1 MSARS
6 NWDEKAEGYTD
17 PRQVFHSIRATFI
30 TMMERA
36 VVPLHMLPRFC
47 GPSEGAAAQ
56 EGPKEIA
63 DERHADLT
71 PVQHPI
77 ISKTARP
84 EAVIQ
89 FLILAGV
96 AAVLSLIGFEVALV
110 GVR

>member
-1 MSARS
+1 M
-6 NWDEKAEGYTD
+6 
-17 PRQVFHSIRATFI
+17 
-30 TMMERA
+30 
-36 VVPLHMLPRFC
+36 
-47 GPSEGAAAQ
+47 
-56 EGPKEIA
+56 A